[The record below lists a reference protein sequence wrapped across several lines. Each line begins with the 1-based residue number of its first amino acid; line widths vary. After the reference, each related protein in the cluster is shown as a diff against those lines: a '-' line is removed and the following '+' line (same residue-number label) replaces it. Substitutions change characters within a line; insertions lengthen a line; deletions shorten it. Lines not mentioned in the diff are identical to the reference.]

1 MAMVQYDLWN
11 NCSNQCDFCLI
22 YRKRILNKDEM
33 LQRINEIITNIDYVG
48 DRWKTQFSDGISL
61 LGGELYFITD
71 LDVQNKFMELIDH
84 IIDRILLPN
93 KHLGNVCKYST
104 VTNGIYDPTF
114 LFKVIDRIVERA
126 GIQFVDVNFSYDLK
140 YRFHTEESRLLCLEN
155 MRKFSER
162 YNYRI
167 GAQMV
172 VTDYLI
178 DMINRFEFDI
188 GKFQNEIVPN
198 SIVEFLYPHEVNTGK
213 VLSDF
218 KFSRDKF
225 IKFLLWLKENYY
237 ENFINYYYSITNS
250 SIFKYTGL
258 YINEDWSVEIEP
270 KLSDG
275 KEIINPQC
283 NHSILYQCYTDS
295 NKCILCDITKV
306 KDTSK

>member
-1 MAMVQYDLWN
+1 MIQYDLWN

-22 YRKRILNKDEM
+22 YRKRILSKNEM
-33 LQRINEIITNIDYVG
+33 IQRIDQIIENIDYVG
-48 DRWKTQFSDGISL
+48 ERWKTQFSDGISL

-71 LDVQNKFMELIDH
+71 LDVQNRFMKLIDH
-84 IIDRILLPN
+84 IIDKILLPN
-93 KHLGNVCKYST
+93 KDKICKYST
-104 VTNGIYDPTF
+104 VTNGIYQPDF
-114 LFKVIDRIVERA
+114 LFRVIDRIVERA

-140 YRFHTEESRLLCLEN
+140 YRFHCEKSRLLCLEN

-178 DMINRFEFDI
+178 DMINNKEFDI
-188 GKFQNEIVPN
+188 GEFQNKIVPN
-198 SIVEFLYPHEVNTGK
+198 SIVEFLYPHEVQTGK
-213 VLSDF
+213 VLDDF
-218 KFSRDKF
+218 QFSRDKF
-225 IKFLLWLKENYY
+225 IKFLFWLKENYY

-258 YINEDWSVEIEP
+258 YINEDWSIEIEP

-275 KEIINPQC
+275 KEIINPEC
-283 NHSILYQCYTDS
+283 NHSVLYQCYKDS
-295 NKCILCDITKV
+295 NRCILCDIQKI
-306 KDTSK
+306 KKIKGF

>member
-1 MAMVQYDLWN
+1 MAMIQYDLWN

-22 YRKRILNKDEM
+22 YRKRILNKEDM
-33 LQRINEIITNIDYVG
+33 IKRIDEIIKNIDYVG
-48 DRWKTQFSDGISL
+48 ERWKTDFSDGISL

-71 LDVQNKFMELIDH
+71 IDVQNKFIELIDH
-84 IIDRILLPN
+84 IIDKILLPN
-93 KHLGNVCKYST
+93 KNKVCKYST
-104 VTNGIYDPTF
+104 VTNGIYNPKF
-114 LFKVIDRIVERA
+114 LFKVIDYIVERA

-140 YRFHTEESRLLCLEN
+140 YRFHSEESRLLCLEN

-178 DMINRFEFDI
+178 DMINNKEFDI
-188 GKFQNEIVPN
+188 GEFQNKIVPN
-198 SIVEFLYPHEVNTGK
+198 SIVEFLYPHKINTGK
-213 VLSDF
+213 KLNDF
-218 KFSRDKF
+218 QFSRSKF
-225 IKFLLWLKENYY
+225 IKFLFWLKENYY

-275 KEIINPQC
+275 KEIMNPEC
-283 NHSILYQCYTDS
+283 NHSVLYQCYNDS
-295 NKCILCDITKV
+295 NKCILCDIIKV
-306 KDTSK
+306 KDSH

>member
-22 YRKRILNKDEM
+22 YRKRILNKKEM
-33 LQRINEIITNIDYVG
+33 IQRIEQVIENIDYVG
-48 DRWKTQFSDGISL
+48 ERWKTDFSDGISL

-84 IIDRILLPN
+84 IIDKILLPN
-93 KHLGNVCKYST
+93 KNKVCKYST
-104 VTNGIYDPTF
+104 VTNGIYNPDF
-114 LFKVIDRIVERA
+114 LFRVIDYIVLRA

-140 YRFHTEESRLLCLEN
+140 YRFHNEETRLLCLEN

-172 VTDYLI
+172 VTEYLI
-178 DMINRFEFDI
+178 DMINNKEFDI
-188 GKFQNEIVPN
+188 GEFQNKIVPN
-198 SIVEFLYPHEVNTGK
+198 SIVEFLYPHEVHTGK
-213 VLSDF
+213 VLADF
-218 KFSRDKF
+218 QFSRDKF
-225 IKFLLWLKENYY
+225 IKFLFWLKENYY

-250 SIFKYTGL
+250 SIFKHTGL
-258 YINEDWSVEIEP
+258 YINADWSIEIEP

-275 KEIINPQC
+275 KEIINSTC
-283 NHSILYQCYTDS
+283 GHSILYQCYKDS
-295 NKCILCDITKV
+295 NKCILCDIKKIKEQ
-306 KDTSK
+306 KDI